1 MLMLYSVS
9 VRADICEAVRYERV
23 DRVQAYLAADTNA
36 ANFVGEKQYTPLHW
50 AAEHSSSNGIQILK
64 LLLAHGAKVDAKN
77 HIDQTPLVL
86 AAIYNNPTG
95 ARILIAHGAKVDER
109 SGYGMTPLHYAARDG
124 CFDVAAVLVASHADV
139 NAKCPDGTT
148 VLLLAYEGRQSAKS
162 IGDTNLIERCEKT
175 VAILRE
181 AHARK

>member
-1 MLMLYSVS
+1 MLMLYLIS
-9 VRADICEAVRYERV
+9 VRADICEAVRYEKV

-36 ANFVGEKQYTPLHW
+36 ANSVVEKQYTPLHF
-50 AAEHSSSNGIQILK
+50 AAENSSSNGIQILK

-77 HIDQTPLVL
+77 LIDQTPLAL
-86 AAIYNNPTG
+86 AAIHNNPEG
-95 ARILIAHGAKVDER
+95 ANILIAHGAKVDER
-109 SGYGMTPLHYAARDG
+109 SGYGMTPLHYAARNG
-124 CFDVAAVLVASHADV
+124 CFDVAAVLVANHADV

-148 VLLLAYEGRQSAKS
+148 PLLLAYEERQSAKS

-175 VAILRE
+175 VALLRE